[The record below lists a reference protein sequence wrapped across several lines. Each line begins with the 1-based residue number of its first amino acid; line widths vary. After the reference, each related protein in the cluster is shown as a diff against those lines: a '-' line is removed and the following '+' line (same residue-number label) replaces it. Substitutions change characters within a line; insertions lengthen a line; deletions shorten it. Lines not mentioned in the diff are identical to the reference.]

1 MDHTPEDAIQQIKN
15 KKYALKFQ
23 GKIGEKNRYTG
34 RVLAVGIGYDK
45 KEKTHRCKVEVL
57 EQKNNGIEKKDT
69 I

>member
-57 EQKNNGIEKKDT
+57 EQKNNGSEKKET